1 MQLIDHLLG
10 SQNSGKRD
18 MRDVSV
24 DSAFAII
31 FLACF
36 CLTGFYSH
44 KAFKFNPQMVN
55 LPNILVVTFIQLTLF
70 SKFYMTHFI
79 NSTVPK
85 SDLLDFL

>member
-1 MQLIDHLLG
+1 MQLMDLILT
-10 SQNSGKRD
+10 SQSSTKRD

-24 DSAFAII
+24 DSVFAVI

-36 CLTGFYSH
+36 CLTGYYSH

-70 SKFYMTHFI
+70 SK
-79 NSTVPK
+79 
-85 SDLLDFL
+85 